1 MLKETNIHTKFLIH
15 GSALLAFLTIHV
27 LDVDARVRVR
37 FRGLGLRYNI
47 QNSSPVLSREQLRS
61 CVRQQ
66 NRLNSDSVQL
76 EQMKSRLKQ
85 KLSEFERFEQTI
97 SQRELFIDRYSQESV
112 DSFNTLITNQR
123 KLSSSYNEDLPTYNA
138 QVDKYKI
145 LQQSFNTTCAGQSYY
160 KDDMQAVIS
169 DK

>member
-1 MLKETNIHTKFLIH
+1 MLKVTNIHTRFLIY

-37 FRGLGLRYNI
+37 FRGLGRYNI

-76 EQMKSRLKQ
+76 EQMESRLKQ
-85 KLSEFERFEQTI
+85 KLSELERFEQTI
-97 SQRELFIDRYSQESV
+97 SQREPFIDRYSQESV
-112 DSFNTLITNQR
+112 DSFNTLITKQR
-123 KLSSSYNEDLPTYNA
+123 KLVSSYNEDLPTYNA

-145 LQQSFNTTCAGQSYY
+145 LQQSFNTTCAGQYY
-160 KDDMQAVIS
+160 YEDDMQAVIS